1 MSASGG
7 VVRDGRL
14 RLRNHTEV
22 SRRTGSAYLAY
33 RPTYPLQMFPA
44 GYNVQHRLLE
54 TSPEDEAGSNS
65 AGSNCYVS
73 VVSLACTRF
82 HFIRKETG
90 KLLPKNQW
98 ENSWASDAEIG
109 GSALDARFQRPARKH
124 DAPRP
129 QALP

>member
-1 MSASGG
+1 MLSS
-7 VVRDGRL
+7 RL

-22 SRRTGSAYLAY
+22 GRRTGSAYSAY
-33 RPTYPLQMFPA
+33 GPTYPFQMSPA
-44 GYNVQHRLLE
+44 GYNVQHWLRA

-82 HFIRKETG
+82 HFIHKETG
-90 KLLPKNQW
+90 KLLGKNPW

-109 GSALDARFQRPARKH
+109 SSAPDARFQRPARKH
-124 DAPRP
+124 DAPRS
-129 QALP
+129 QGSL